1 MVISDLQKANKVI
14 SSALENLTL
23 QLTNVTKKVDALE
36 VELDSNR
43 NIIKE
48 KELEV
53 KYLKEQLSVYKSED
67 KSVVPLTKELIEPYF
82 TQMKN
87 SLDKN
92 KESIFTNQ
100 AEILN
105 PFHSQMKELENKLSS
120 ILNNVG
126 NLQSKI
132 DSPRDRSHEVDEF
145 EAKYHDLK
153 MVSTELAEK
162 IAKLEE
168 ERERNELTISNLQT
182 QLDENENLIKTIQE
196 EAATLIQEKNQIQEE
211 FIAISDSDSSEE
223 RLNSIRNE
231 FKEIEEKY
239 LKESNEL
246 KAELEILRE
255 FKSKTIS
262 TVGNEEIKED
272 IGELKEKIE
281 NLESE
286 NNSLHKQIETFDRI
300 IDDIKKAEEE
310 SDSETSLKE
319 EEISFIQSEKEGLI
333 GKVTELQLTLDTIEN
348 KIKQRD
354 MEIHQ
359 LKNDLQQSNEDK
371 TYFQNQLDD
380 LKSESNEDSDLKES
394 MIIAEKTLREAQDLL
409 QTKNAENVALKEKI
423 TRLEETNSLLEKTR
437 SDIKTQAEMIDKLQN
452 QVTTLET
459 NLKLAQTEIEQKK
472 AELENAKT
480 SSSRRRSSSRT
491 LGESPVK
498 LESITNLSP
507 DELREKLKTFLQNII
522 DLEEDLDSAED
533 EIENLES
540 EIINL
545 KESNESVSLE
555 MDSKSNLLES
565 RTTQLESLAKEFE
578 EIRNKLESEGKEK
591 DPEIVNRFKSAIED
605 KDYKIRRLEEQQIH
619 DQSTIAK
626 LEANLER
633 ITEEKNQLQSLV
645 ENDQ

>member
-1 MVISDLQKANKVI
+1 MVISDLQKANKII

-23 QLTNVTKKVDALE
+23 QLANVTKKVDALE
-36 VELDSNR
+36 VELESNR

-48 KELEV
+48 KDLEV
-53 KYLKEQLSVYKSED
+53 KYLKEQLSGYKSED
-67 KSVVPLTKELIEPYF
+67 KSVIPLTQELIEPYF

-87 SLDKN
+87 SLENN
-92 KESIFTNQ
+92 KESIFTKQ
-100 AEILN
+100 AEILD
-105 PFHSQMKELENKLSS
+105 PFQSQMKELENKLSS
-120 ILNNVG
+120 ISNNVN

-132 DSPRDRSHEVDEF
+132 DTSPDRSREVDEF

-182 QLDENENLIKTIQE
+182 QLDENENLIKTIQD

-211 FIAISDSDSSEE
+211 FNTISDSESSEE
-223 RLNSIRNE
+223 RLKLIRDE
-231 FKEIEEKY
+231 FKEVEENY
-239 LKESNEL
+239 LKETSEL
-246 KAELEILRE
+246 KSELEILRK
-255 FKSKTIS
+255 FKDKTIS
-262 TVGNEEIKED
+262 TVETEEEKEEVS
-272 IGELKEKIE
+272 ELKEKIV

-286 NNSLHKQIETFDRI
+286 NNSLHKQIQTFDRI
-300 IDDIKKAEEE
+300 IGDIKKAEEE
-310 SDSETSLKE
+310 LDSETSLKE
-319 EEISFIQSEKEGLI
+319 EEISYIRSEKEGLI
-333 GKVTELQLTLDTIEN
+333 EKVTELQLSLDSIEN

-354 MEIHQ
+354 MEIYQ
-359 LKNDLQQSNEDK
+359 LKNDLQRSNEDK
-371 TYFQNQLDD
+371 TKLQNQLVN
-380 LKSESNEDSDLKES
+380 LKSESTEDNDLQES

-423 TRLEETNSLLEKTR
+423 TRFEETDSLIEKTQ

-452 QVTTLET
+452 QVATLET
-459 NLKLAQTEIEQKK
+459 NLKLAQTEIEQKN
-472 AELENAKT
+472 AELEDAKT

-491 LGESPVK
+491 LGESPVR

-540 EIINL
+540 EIIQL

-555 MDSKSNLLES
+555 MDNKSNLLES
-565 RTTQLESLAKEFE
+565 RTNQLEYLAKEFE
-578 EIRNKLESEGKEK
+578 EVRKKLESEGKEEE
-591 DPEIVNRFKSAIED
+591 PEIVNRLKSVIED

-633 ITEEKNQLQSLV
+633 ITEEKDQLKSIV